1 MSIYTMGIDV
11 GSTASK
17 CVILKDG
24 SEIVSKSLVAV
35 GTGTSGPS
43 RAIAQVLENAGMT
56 REQMDFVL
64 ATGYGRNSL
73 DGLAD
78 MQMSELS
85 CHAKGAAFLFPNVR
99 TVVDIGGQD
108 VKVIEIEN
116 GMMKNFV
123 MNDKCAA
130 GTGRFFEAM
139 ARSFELSLPEFSKL
153 SLTAKNVIPITAQ
166 CTVFAESEVITL
178 VGEGKPMDEIAAGIE
193 MAVAKRCF
201 VMAKKAGAT
210 DSITLTGGCAKNDG
224 LKEAIEHVLKLK
236 VVNLKTD
243 PQLMGALGAAEYARQ
258 KGMAKK

>member
-24 SEIVSKSLVAV
+24 SEIVAKSLVAV

-108 VKVIEIEN
+108 VKGHRDRERHDEKFRHERQV
-116 GMMKNFV
+116 
-123 MNDKCAA
+123 
-130 GTGRFFEAM
+130 
-139 ARSFELSLPEFSKL
+139 RSRYRPLP
-153 SLTAKNVIPITAQ
+153 
-166 CTVFAESEVITL
+166 
-178 VGEGKPMDEIAAGIE
+178 
-193 MAVAKRCF
+193 RCH
-201 VMAKKAGAT
+201 GPRT
-210 DSITLTGGCAKNDG
+210 
-224 LKEAIEHVLKLK
+224 
-236 VVNLKTD
+236 
-243 PQLMGALGAAEYARQ
+243 
-258 KGMAKK
+258 